1 MTVESSE
8 INESAVEKIK
18 RESNLLRGAIEEEL
32 ATTAETFNADT
43 AQLLKFHGVYLQ
55 DNRDVRSARKREGLD
70 LEHLVMVRVAI
81 PGGKLSA
88 DQYRSLDQLSDKFG
102 NSTLRLTTRQGIQF
116 HFATKAIMRE
126 LISEINQTLLTTWGG
141 CGDVVRNV
149 VACTNAG
156 NFALQSE
163 LDRLADYISTSYKA
177 PADSYWQIWIDGDRV
192 PQAIV
197 DAPLVDE
204 SLYGATMLPR
214 KFKIG
219 LTTTRD
225 NCIDAL
231 SHDIAVVI
239 DADEPSKLHIFAGG
253 GMGRS
258 GTDPSTYARA
268 ATHLGVVEEEDL
280 KATLDAILT
289 IQRDFGDRKDRAHA
303 RLKYTIDRLGIERF
317 EELVVERSG
326 QSFYKIPFP
335 GFKADGDHLGIEE
348 APTRGRFNL
357 GYKLP
362 SGRVSNTGEVANQR
376 SRIVQAI
383 DSSACEVRVTAKGDL
398 VFTELTQDDLAKVA
412 ELLGDTRSIDQIRS
426 KRHIPLT
433 TKELSFACVA
443 LPTCGLALAESERYL
458 PSFVTELQG
467 RLGEL
472 GAPDASIEVRI
483 TGCPNGCARPYL
495 GELGIVGRSK
505 KSYDIFIGADRKGMR
520 LSEQFAVDVPS
531 TDLVEAITPLLKLW
545 IAEGTEKTNFGD
557 FVTSLEWSAV
567 TALAPAPRRRRQL
580 SVQGD
585 ES

>member
-1 MTVESSE
+1 MTIDHGEVK
-8 INESAVEKIK
+8 ESAVERIK
-18 RESNLLRGAIEEEL
+18 RESNLLRGSIEDEL
-32 ATTAETFNADT
+32 ATSAETFTGDT

-81 PGGKLSA
+81 PGGKLTA

-116 HFATKAIMRE
+116 HFATKSIMRE
-126 LISEINQTLLTTWGG
+126 LISEINETLLTTWGG

-156 NFALQSE
+156 NSVLQGE
-163 LDRLADYISTSYKA
+163 LDRLADLISTSYKA

-197 DAPLVDE
+197 DAPSVDE
-204 SLYGATMLPR
+204 SIYGSTMLPR

-239 DADEPSKLHIFAGG
+239 DYSDPSLLHIFAGG

-268 ATHLGVVEEEDL
+268 ATHLGAVGEGDL
-280 KATLDAILT
+280 KVTLDAILS
-289 IQRDFGDRKDRAHA
+289 IQRDHGDRKDRAHA
-303 RLKYTIDRLGIERF
+303 RLKYTVDRLGIDRF
-317 EELVVERSG
+317 EAMIIERSG
-326 QSFYKIPFP
+326 RPLKKIDFP
-335 GFKADGDHLGIEE
+335 GFQIDGDHLGVEE
-348 APTRGRFNL
+348 APRPGRYNL

-362 SGRVSNTGEVANQR
+362 SGRISNSGAVANQR
-376 SRIVQAI
+376 AKIVQAI
-383 DSSACEVRVTAKGDL
+383 DQSSCEVRVTAKGDL
-398 VFTELTQDDLAKVA
+398 VFTELTEVDLAKIA
-412 ELLGDTRSIDQIRS
+412 SLLGDSRSIEQS
-426 KRHIPLT
+426 KTKRHIPLT

-458 PSFVTELQG
+458 PSFVDELQS
-467 RLGEL
+467 RLIDL
-472 GAPDASIEVRI
+472 GAPEASIEVRI

-505 KSYDIFIGADRKGMR
+505 KSYDIFIGADRRGMR

-531 TDLVEAITPLLKLW
+531 NELIDAITPLLKLW
-545 IAEGTEKTNFGD
+545 IEAGVEDSNFGD
-557 FVTSLEWSAV
+557 FVASLSKEAV
-567 TALAPAPRRRRQL
+567 TSLAPAPRRRRQL
-580 SVQGD
+580 SVQG
-585 ES
+585 EEN